1 MEKQQSEWI
10 VIKLGGSILVPD
22 LPDAEYLKSFREV
35 ILKYVEEGKKFL
47 IIVGGGKTARHYMG
61 VLGELGRVGVPQ
73 DWMGV
78 HSGRLNAQL
87 VRLAFGDE
95 YVYPEIKNF
104 PSEMPELSSITQ
116 PIIIGGSG
124 KPGHSFNLGAV
135 NFAEYVGARQIINLS
150 NIDFVY
156 SADPRE
162 NPDAVPYPEVDWDTY
177 LTFIPEEWVP
187 GMNVPFDQEASRLAN
202 EKNIDVVFMKGN
214 PVGNLKKYLETGEV
228 EGTVISNR
236 FA

>member
-177 LTFIPEEWVP
+177 LTFIPDEWEP
-187 GMNVPFDQEASRLAN
+187 GLSTPFDLVASADAKKLG
-202 EKNIDVVFMKGN
+202 ISVIFMKGTELDSFRKFLN
-214 PVGNLKKYLETGEV
+214 GESFL
-228 EGTVISNR
+228 GTTIHP
-236 FA
+236 